1 LEKPTDSDRSTRQAT
16 ETPSNRVVNC
26 NTLFPTMRA
35 GRGRAG
41 RQASD
46 PYAKLAADEVR
57 SVLARELHDSVAQ
70 TLSTMLLDLDGFR
83 AEQYGR
89 AGVLAQLDLLER
101 STRKALSELREL
113 LVELRAK
120 PIGDG
125 DLVQLIRD
133 GLQLRRGRRH
143 PLVFVLTV
151 SPDWPARIPGRVAA
165 ELHRMVEEAIDN
177 GVRHSGAER
186 IEIALEVSRRDRQA
200 VVTISDDGRGLPSH
214 DGLGRGLGIVGM
226 LERAVLLGGGVEHQ
240 AGPGG
245 RGTTVRVTVPMAAFA

>member
-1 LEKPTDSDRSTRQAT
+1 MPSGRVRARRQ
-16 ETPSNRVVNC
+16 S
-26 NTLFPTMRA
+26 
-35 GRGRAG
+35 
-41 RQASD
+41 SD

-57 SVLARELHDSVAQ
+57 RVLARELHDSVAQ
-70 TLSTMLLDLDGFR
+70 TLSTMLLELDGFR
-83 AEQYGR
+83 ADQYGR

-113 LVELRAK
+113 LVELRAE

-133 GLQLRRGRRH
+133 GLQVRQGRRH
-143 PLVFVLTV
+143 PLVYELSV
-151 SPDWPARIPGRVAA
+151 SPDWPARIPGRVAT

-200 VVTISDDGRGLPSH
+200 VLTISDDGRGLPSC
-214 DGLGRGLGIVGM
+214 DGFGRGLGMVGM